1 MSSNPRPS
9 KPEPVKTPMIEG
21 QFQVRAYSQKELA
34 DHYRCSQ
41 KTLKRWLSHYQS
53 ELGPRVGRYY
63 NPRQVGIIVARLG
76 EPG

>member
-1 MSSNPRPS
+1 MNSNAPN
-9 KPEPVKTPMIEG
+9 PESLKAVLNEKS
-21 QFQVRAYSQKELA
+21 FQVRAYSQKELA

-41 KTLKRWLSHYQS
+41 KTMRRWLSPYRS
-53 ELGPRVGRYY
+53 DIGPREGRYY